1 MIKYSLTCK
10 KCNSTFESWFN
21 TSKEY
26 DRLKKMNLIN
36 CNICGSLKVEKSLMS
51 PNLLNTNKIKKNEN
65 TDNIREVKKKIKEY
79 QRYIKNNFNYVGDNF
94 THEARSIHYNKKK
107 GKKGIFGNA
116 SRDEIK
122 ELNEE
127 GIETESIPWIDDN
140 EN

>member
-1 MIKYSLTCK
+1 
-10 KCNSTFESWFN
+10 
-21 TSKEY
+21 
-26 DRLKKMNLIN
+26 MNLIN